1 MCALL
6 WFRSSVNSGVGLLIS
21 IFTELAVAF
30 GALVLLGSI
39 VDLLRFPQIVMKN
52 ISNMHQKHN
61 V

>member
-1 MCALL
+1 M
-6 WFRSSVNSGVGLLIS
+6 GLLIS

-52 ISNMHQKHN
+52 ISNMHQKHI